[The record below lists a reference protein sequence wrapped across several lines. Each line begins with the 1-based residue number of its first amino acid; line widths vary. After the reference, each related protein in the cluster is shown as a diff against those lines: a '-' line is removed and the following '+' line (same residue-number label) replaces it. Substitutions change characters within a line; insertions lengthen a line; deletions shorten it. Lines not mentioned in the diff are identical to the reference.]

1 MSELKI
7 AVSRHCPDCFST
19 HRNIVNVDESRFI
32 DVAAIVLSIDDIEH
46 GKLDEIDATG
56 YGIPVFVATHDEGR
70 VPPEYLPR
78 ISGVFEYNESRT
90 AFYGRQLETAA
101 SHYETQLRP
110 PFSARWWIMSTVAT
124 AHLTARGIR
133 AANSSAVIL
142 PVISSWNTLA
152 KRSSA
157 PTYATRTWRWAIC

>member
-56 YGIPVFVATHDEGR
+56 YGIPVFVATHD
-70 VPPEYLPR
+70 
-78 ISGVFEYNESRT
+78 
-90 AFYGRQLETAA
+90 
-101 SHYETQLRP
+101 
-110 PFSARWWIMSTVAT
+110 
-124 AHLTARGIR
+124 
-133 AANSSAVIL
+133 
-142 PVISSWNTLA
+142 
-152 KRSSA
+152 
-157 PTYATRTWRWAIC
+157 